1 MKFTAIGRTMGDE
14 TTPYAVT
21 EYRAKTAAE
30 FVNEVLEDKREWGYV
45 RVKSASPSGFLGG
58 ESVEYRYGELLGA
71 IPETWKRIEIGKIES
86 SGGWSRMDFYITPK

>member
-30 FVNEVLEDKREWGYV
+30 FVNEVSYCAVCLVTKTTL
-45 RVKSASPSGFLGG
+45 ST
-58 ESVEYRYGELLGA
+58 A
-71 IPETWKRIEIGKIES
+71 IE
-86 SGGWSRMDFYITPK
+86 